1 MNNKQRIEQIIKR
14 QIEFQYMT
22 GFPINSKLE
31 SEKLQLAEFYLMKLI
46 EEVIETR
53 KTFPSQMN
61 PYQKNQPTNFSRDDI
76 LAEFVDIL
84 LFALNFKILWNF
96 DDANILSAIEHKQE
110 INIQKVKDKLM
121 SQLNHEILRSPGEPI
136 NVGGGS
142 LSPRYVF
149 VGQNPNVHAIH
160 GGVCF
165 EHLTPI
171 KDGLHDGSSNVLL
184 PILDELGIREQCYI
198 TNLVKCS
205 TPNNEQPSQELVRY
219 WLEFYTR
226 EIDILKFNNH
236 DMQIIPMGNFVK
248 QVLCLTGIYHPAAV
262 KRGTI
267 TREQYKE
274 QIIRVLNLNNVKE
287 EKHDARSKTHNN

>member
-1 MNNKQRIEQIIKR
+1 MDNKLDYTARLHLIVKR

-22 GFPINSKLE
+22 GFHINSKLE

-46 EEVIETR
+46 EEVVETR

-61 PYQKNQPTNFSRDDI
+61 PYQKNQPTNFSREDI

-84 LFALNFKILWNF
+84 LFATNFKILWNF
-96 DDANILSAIEHKQE
+96 DDEKILTAMEHKQA

-136 NVGGGS
+136 NVGGGN

-149 VGQNPNVHAIH
+149 VGQNPNIHALH

-165 EHLTPI
+165 EHLTLVKNGI
-171 KDGLHDGSSNVLL
+171 HDGSSNVLL
-184 PILDELGIREQCYI
+184 PILEELGISEYSYI

-226 EIDILKFNNH
+226 EMDILRFSNP
-236 DMQIIPMGNFVK
+236 DMQIIPMGNVVK
-248 QVLCLTGIYHPAAV
+248 QVLCLTGITHPAAV
-262 KRGTI
+262 KYGTI
-267 TREQYKE
+267 TGEEYKE
-274 QIIRVLNLNNVKE
+274 QIIRVLNLNKGG
-287 EKHDARSKTHNN
+287 A